1 MRVILNNWLGGLIS
15 EDLSLRTDLEAFN
28 TCVHVA
34 ENVTPVITGSL
45 QKRKGTV
52 LIDKDKT
59 YKKLYNFNN
68 NIVKMDTT
76 TLYVDNQTF
85 PHYFTDLDNI
95 KFIATK
101 DRAFFMQPYVGI
113 YELKYFKTT
122 DDYGFFPFDFKYPA
136 LTGNT
141 DERTRSP
148 GSSLKLEKLEG
159 ENVLVT
165 AEQYKP
171 YDATITYFLD
181 DIALVVRDGIYITP
195 FKMIFASAKGIPPV
209 DVNYFEI
216 NGAYWQRDTTN
227 LAAYPTWSNAVNY
240 AAGAQVYYK
249 GRYYESDIN
258 GNLNKTPD
266 VYTGDWHTIIPI
278 PYEQSIFEP
287 DDVGKYIRVNQGVIL
302 IKEILNKDG
311 GPATLTTINTK
322 VRGDFLVKAVSLEA
336 IKDSWFISESEFN
349 YVDPV
354 TYESKSS
361 LVAMCLIQQR
371 LVVSTDNTI
380 YFSQIG
386 NYNNFLQSS
395 VTLTSDP
402 FSVSTYSNLTTVV
415 KYLTPWRNGI
425 IVHTDKTLIYVYSD
439 TLIGALTMKA
449 QESVY
454 EPTANCQPVQIQGDV
469 LYISNERLRSVAY
482 SRDNDGLVS
491 VVLSYQYRFENE
503 NIIKIVQHYDYTY
516 LLTDKGY
523 LYCMLYDKLNDIKTI
538 SKHTYYNYI
547 IDIEATSD
555 AIYLL
560 TNNGRML
567 MTTRDLS
574 VYTDS
579 TVSLLAN
586 KESGMLAYDPDTR
599 TIITHPADYNSN
611 TRYGYQYSV
620 AIQTVNLDLGRYQN
634 KVTNIDGSQ
643 SIKDVVCRVV
653 DTSHLVI
660 NNQDT
665 EIKNGYTG
673 SVRVYEDKR
682 ISDWTSG
689 DYEAS
694 SYRLEILS
702 LSPFNFTIKGISINV
717 T

>member
-1 MRVILNNWLGGLIS
+1 MRVNFTNWLGGLVS

-28 TCVHVA
+28 TCLHVA
-34 ENVTPVITGSL
+34 QNVTPIITGSL

-59 YKKLYNFNN
+59 YKRMFNFNGVLVYIDN
-68 NIVKMDTT
+68 ELI
-76 TLYVDNQTF
+76 YVNNQTF
-85 PHYFTDLDNI
+85 SHQFTDLDTLQ
-95 KFIATK
+95 FISTK
-101 DRAFFMQPYVGI
+101 DRAFFLQPYIGI
-113 YELKYFKTT
+113 YELRYFKATN
-122 DDYGFFPFDFKYPA
+122 DYTFLPFIFKYPA

-141 DERTRSP
+141 DERTRTP

-165 AEQYKP
+165 AEQYKI
-171 YDATITYFLD
+171 YDANTTYFLD
-181 DIALVVRDGIYITP
+181 DIALVNNAGYITP
-195 FKMIFASAKGIPPV
+195 FKMIYTSAKGIPPV

-216 NGAYWQRDTTN
+216 NSFYWQRDTLN
-227 LAAYPTWSNAVNY
+227 LVAYPTWDNTVNY

-249 GRYYESDIN
+249 GKYYESDIN
-258 GNLNKTPD
+258 GNLNKAPD
-266 VYTGDWHTIIPI
+266 VHTGDWHSVVPI

-287 DDVGKYIRVNQGVIL
+287 DDVGKYIRVNQGVVL
-302 IKEILNKDG
+302 IKQVLNTDG

-322 VRGDFLVKAVSLEA
+322 VRGDFLVKAVALEA

-349 YVDPV
+349 YVDPF
-354 TYESKSS
+354 TYEAKSNIT
-361 LVAMCLIQQR
+361 AICLIQQR

-386 NYNNFLQSS
+386 DYNNFLQSS
-395 VTLTSDP
+395 VTLTSDA

-439 TLIGALTMKA
+439 TLISGLTMKA

-454 EPTANCQPVQIQGDV
+454 DPTANCQPVQIQGDV
-469 LYISNERLRSVAY
+469 LYISNERLRSAAY

-523 LYCMLYDKLNDIKTI
+523 VFCMLYDKLNDIKSI
-538 SKHTYYNYI
+538 SKHVYYNYI
-547 IDIEATSD
+547 IDIEATTD

-560 TNNGRML
+560 TNNGRIL
-567 MTTRDLS
+567 LTTRDLS

-586 KESGMLAYDPDTR
+586 KELGMLAYDPNTR
-599 TIITHPADYNSN
+599 TIITDPDEYDSN

-620 AIQTVNLDLGRYQN
+620 AIQTVNLDMARYQN

-643 SIKDVVCRVV
+643 AIKDVVCRVQ

-673 SVRVYEDKR
+673 SIRIYEDKR

-689 DYEAS
+689 DNEAN
-694 SYRLEILS
+694 SYRLNILS

>member
-1 MRVILNNWLGGLIS
+1 M
-15 EDLSLRTDLEAFN
+15 
-28 TCVHVA
+28 
-34 ENVTPVITGSL
+34 
-45 QKRKGTV
+45 
-52 LIDKDKT
+52 
-59 YKKLYNFNN
+59 
-68 NIVKMDTT
+68 
-76 TLYVDNQTF
+76 
-85 PHYFTDLDNI
+85 
-95 KFIATK
+95 
-101 DRAFFMQPYVGI
+101 I
-113 YELKYFKTT
+113 YT
-122 DDYGFFPFDFKYPA
+122 
-136 LTGNT
+136 
-141 DERTRSP
+141 
-148 GSSLKLEKLEG
+148 
-159 ENVLVT
+159 
-165 AEQYKP
+165 
-171 YDATITYFLD
+171 
-181 DIALVVRDGIYITP
+181 
-195 FKMIFASAKGIPPV
+195 SAKGIPPV

-216 NGAYWQRDTTN
+216 NSFYWQRDTLN
-227 LAAYPTWSNAVNY
+227 LVTYPTWGSSVNY

-249 GRYYESDIN
+249 GKYYESDIN
-258 GNLNKTPD
+258 GNLNKAPD
-266 VYTGDWHTIIPI
+266 VHTGDWHLVVPI
-278 PYEQSIFEP
+278 PYDQSIFELS
-287 DDVGKYIRVNQGVIL
+287 DVGKYIRVNQGVVL
-302 IKEILNKDG
+302 IKQVLNTDG
-311 GPATLTTINTK
+311 GPATLTSINTK

-349 YVDPV
+349 YVDQIM
-354 TYESKSS
+354 YEAKSNIT
-361 LVAMCLIQQR
+361 AICLIQQR

-386 NYNNFLQSS
+386 DYNNFLQSS
-395 VTLTSDP
+395 VTLTSDA

-439 TLIGALTMKA
+439 TLISALTMKA

-454 EPTANCQPVQIQGDV
+454 DPTANCQPVQIQGDV
-469 LYISNERLRSVAY
+469 LYISNERLRSVVY
-482 SRDNDGLVS
+482 SRDSDGLVS

-523 LYCMLYDKLNDIKTI
+523 VFCMLYDKLNDIKSI

-547 IDIEATSD
+547 IDIEATTD

-560 TNNGRML
+560 TNNGRIL
-567 MTTRDLS
+567 LTTRDLS
-574 VYTDS
+574 IYTDS

-586 KESGMLAYDPDTR
+586 KELGMLAYNPDTR
-599 TIITHPADYNSN
+599 TIITDPDEYDSN

-620 AIQTVNLDLGRYQN
+620 AIQTVNLDMARYQN

-643 SIKDVVCRVV
+643 AIKDVVCRVQ

-665 EIKNGYTG
+665 EIKNGYSG
-673 SVRVYEDKR
+673 SIRIYEDKR

-689 DYEAS
+689 DNEQT
-694 SYRLEILS
+694 SYRLNILS